1 MAVLVRN
8 VNDPSYTKGRLMFS
22 GEPIP
27 FRQYKH
33 TDDMLYVESVS
44 MQGNR
49 GVAICQDQNKAT
61 RYIPVK
67 EDIKN

>member
-8 VNDPSYTKGRLMFS
+8 VNDPSYT
-22 GEPIP
+22 
-27 FRQYKH
+27 
-33 TDDMLYVESVS
+33 
-44 MQGNR
+44 R